1 MKKLIIILFV
11 LNVSAAFAQ
20 KKYVPDEIDYLAYNY
35 KYLDSNYAIDIDAIE
50 FNETATKYGFIKE
63 RITNYQDS
71 LGVVLMNEF
80 GDWKKQRLAKSK
92 ITYKWERVGYHL
104 WKKEDEIKQLGQE
117 FGVIHPYR
125 LQQLFYAPNGNEK
138 AIEIMDD
145 LRNKLITKFDADT
158 LKGLEN
164 YYLMKFAFNNNPDVL
179 LLKAEYF
186 HKINIKKFKTE
197 HGRLPNSEEKK
208 KYSLECVTENC
219 CQ

>member
-11 LNVSAAFAQ
+11 LNVSATFAQ

-35 KYLDSNYAIDIDAIE
+35 KYLDSNYAIDIDSIE
-50 FNETATKYGFIKE
+50 FNETVTKYGFIKE
-63 RITNYQDS
+63 RINNYQDS
-71 LGVVLMNEF
+71 LGVVLMREF
-80 GDWKKQRLAKSK
+80 GDWKKERIAKSR
-92 ITYKWERVGYHL
+92 IIYKWERVGYHL
-104 WKKEDEIKQLGQE
+104 WKNEDEIKQLGQE

-186 HKINIKKFKTE
+186 HKINIKKFKTK